1 MFRCAP
7 PLYDER
13 MRDSNGNERDLWVM
27 VDHNGEQT
35 LFKLVEVGNRGDGL
49 RLARELHAPT
59 VVVDMALPAHPA
71 LNEMPGKRCR
81 SRSSRLI
88 LLNVRRVT
96 DSDAHGVVVRRSW
109 QDDRMH

>member
-59 VVVDMALPAHPA
+59 VVVDMALPAYPA
-71 LNEMPGKRCR
+71 LDEMRGKRRR
-81 SRSSRLI
+81 SGSSRLI
-88 LLNVRRVT
+88 LVNLRT
-96 DSDAHGVVVRRSW
+96 SW
-109 QDDRMH
+109 SAEAGKASL